1 MEPNAAMVAI
11 KDVVTNF
18 QMPGAGM
25 PGWGRKSVQIALA
38 GIYDPKSHLED
49 VVAPV
54 LRAWNIFNRE
64 DFTAEGAAAR
74 DELAAYIAAAEAD
87 VSKFVEKRDAHF
99 DRLVARGQNPIRIK
113 D

>member
-1 MEPNAAMVAI
+1 MTAI
-11 KDVVTNF
+11 K
-18 QMPGAGM
+18 
-25 PGWGRKSVQIALA
+25 
-38 GIYDPKSHLED
+38 D

-64 DFTAEGAAAR
+64 DFTGEGAAAR
-74 DELAAYIAAAEAD
+74 DELAAYIASAEVD

-99 DRLVARGQNPIRIK
+99 DRLEARGQNPIRLK

>member
-1 MEPNAAMVAI
+1 MTAI
-11 KDVVTNF
+11 KDVVVNF

-64 DFTAEGAAAR
+64 DFTGEGAAAR
-74 DELAAYIAAAEAD
+74 DELAKYIADAQLD
-87 VSKFVEKRDAHF
+87 VAKFVEKRDNHF
-99 DRLVARGQNPIRIK
+99 DRLEARGQNPIRLT